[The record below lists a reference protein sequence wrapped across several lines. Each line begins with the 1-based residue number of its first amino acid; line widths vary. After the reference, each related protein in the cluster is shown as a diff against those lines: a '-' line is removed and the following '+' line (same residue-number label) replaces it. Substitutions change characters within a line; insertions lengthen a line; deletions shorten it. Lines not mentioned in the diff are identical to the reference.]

1 MIQKMM
7 LFYTVVRRHWLLL
20 GACLLGL
27 AQAPPCLA
35 DGLRYTVT
43 NVLPHDPAA
52 FTQGLLWRDGL
63 FYEST
68 GLNGQSSLRR
78 VEPATG
84 SVLARADLAPALFGE
99 GLAYWKEKFYQLTWQ
114 SGVVLVYDA
123 KTLVRT
129 GSLPL
134 ETEGWGAAST
144 PSGIVTSNG
153 SDTLIWRD
161 PETFKPVRIVHVTD
175 QGRPVKLLNALA
187 WVDGSVF
194 ANVWHDD
201 RIAVISPDT
210 GHVTAWL
217 DGAPLR
223 VLAGNPPGETD
234 LNGIAWD
241 PVRKRLYVTGKLW
254 PKIFELSLDR

>member
-1 MIQKMM
+1 MIQKML
-7 LFYTVVRRHWLLL
+7 LFYAVVRGRWLLF
-20 GACLLGL
+20 GACLFWL

-43 NVLPHDPAA
+43 NALPHDPAA
-52 FTQGLLWRDGL
+52 FTQGLLLKDGL

-68 GLNGQSSLRR
+68 GLYGQSSLRR
-78 VEPATG
+78 VDPAMG
-84 SVLARADLAPALFGE
+84 KVLARRDLAPDLFGE
-99 GLAYWKEKFYQLTWQ
+99 GLAYWKGKLYQLTWQ

-123 KTLVRT
+123 KTLAPAGT
-129 GSLPL
+129 LPL

-144 PSGIVTSNG
+144 PSGIVTSDG
-153 SDTLIWRD
+153 SDTLTWRD
-161 PETFKPVRIVHVTD
+161 PATFKLVRTLHVTD
-175 QGRPVKLLNALA
+175 HGRPVKLLNALA
-187 WVDGSVF
+187 WVEGSVF

-201 RIAVISPDT
+201 RIAVIAPDT
-210 GHVTAWL
+210 GRVTAWL
-217 DGAPLR
+217 DGARLR

-254 PKIFELSLDR
+254 PKIFELSLTR